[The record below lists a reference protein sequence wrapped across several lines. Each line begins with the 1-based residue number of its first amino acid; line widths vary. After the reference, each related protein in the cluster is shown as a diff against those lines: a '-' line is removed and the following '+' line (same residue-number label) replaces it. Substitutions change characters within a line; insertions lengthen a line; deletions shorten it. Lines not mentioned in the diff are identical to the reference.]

1 MPEMNLQLIVFLV
14 CVGIL
19 TVISAVVDLKIKKIP
34 NKLTLPMFV
43 AGLVYQT
50 VFNGLGTG
58 VGQAGLIDSAAAFA
72 AGFGLL
78 WVLWMIGGGGGGDV
92 KLMGALSVWIGFK
105 LTCFVL
111 VLSTVFVILGTLGV
125 MFGSVLTKGLFKTK
139 ETYLATGKQSKGEPP
154 AAESAV
160 QRQARRVMGYA
171 PPVALAT
178 WLLVLLKLRNFPN
191 F

>member
-1 MPEMNLQLIVFLV
+1 MVEVSPQLVVFLV
-14 CVGIL
+14 GVGVFTATAAIM
-19 TVISAVVDLKIKKIP
+19 DLRIKKIP
-34 NKLTLPMFV
+34 NKLTLPFFG
-43 AGLVYQT
+43 AGILYQLI
-50 VFNGLGTG
+50 FNQLGNGLGSP
-58 VGQAGLIDSAAAFA
+58 GLIDSAAAFT

-111 VLSTVFVILGTLGV
+111 LMSTVLVIIGTIGV
-125 MFGSVLTKGLFKTK
+125 MLVSALTKGLYRTK
-139 ETYLATGKQSKGEPP
+139 ETYLATDQMPKGQPVV
-154 AAESAV
+154 AETAG
-160 QRQARRVMGYA
+160 QRAKRRVMGYA

-178 WLLVLLKLRNFPN
+178 WLVVLYKLPTFPK

>member
-1 MPEMNLQLIVFLV
+1 MPELSAQVVVYLA
-14 CVGIL
+14 CVGAF
-19 TVISAVVDLKIKKIP
+19 TVSAAISDLRTKKIP
-34 NKLTLPMFV
+34 NKLTLPFF
-43 AGLVYQT
+43 G
-50 VFNGLGTG
+50 
-58 VGQAGLIDSAAAFA
+58 AGLIYQIAFYRLGNGIGSPGLIDASAAFT

-111 VLSTVFVILGTLGV
+111 VLSTVFVIVGTIGV
-125 MFGSVLTKGLFKTK
+125 MVLSVLTHGLFRTK
-139 ETYLATGKQSKGEPP
+139 QVYLATGKMPNGQPR
-154 AAESAV
+154 AAETAG
-160 QRQARRVMGYA
+160 QRTKRRVMGYA

-178 WLLVLLKLRNFPN
+178 WLIVLWKLKDFPQ

>member
-1 MPEMNLQLIVFLV
+1 MPEMSLQLIVYLV
-14 CVGIL
+14 CVGAFTASAAIL
-19 TVISAVVDLKIKKIP
+19 DLRTKRIP
-34 NKLTLPMFV
+34 NKLTLPLLGVGLLYQV
-43 AGLVYQT
+43 A
-50 VFNGLGTG
+50 FNGLGEVG
-58 VGQAGLIDSAAAFA
+58 VKPGLLDALAAFA

-105 LTCFVL
+105 FTCMVLILSTLFVIVGTIGVMAFS
-111 VLSTVFVILGTLGV
+111 VLSN
-125 MFGSVLTKGLFKTK
+125 GLFRTK
-139 ETYLATGKQSKGEPP
+139 EVYLASGRSPNGLPP

-160 QRQARRVMGYA
+160 QRQSRRVMGYA

-178 WLLVLLKLRNFPN
+178 WVIVLWKLPKFPG